1 MIKFLGVVVFVCGAV
16 SSSEP
21 FTAAP
26 RSLTICPRSWFR
38 ASGFNEALPVLAG
51 ESIRVA
57 GFIVKEELRRRVP
70 LPWLRPLSR
79 LRSQQESTIEFV
91 NRSRAC
97 PNRRDPCSNEDR
109 LCIRGCCV
117 RRIRLYNSFG
127 TAIAAVE
134 TNRETGARLDA
145 IPISIY
151 ENRLYLSRCTG
162 SH

>member
-1 MIKFLGVVVFVCGAV
+1 V
-16 SSSEP
+16 SSLELIGSSGTHLFELS
-21 FTAAP
+21 
-26 RSLTICPRSWFR
+26 RLTIMVRWARYSRSQR
-38 ASGFNEALPVLAG
+38 MLVLAG

-79 LRSQQESTIEFV
+79 LRSQQESTMEFV

-97 PNRRDPCSNEDR
+97 PNRRDPCSNKDR

-134 TNRETGARLDA
+134 TNRATGARLDA

-162 SH
+162 PH

>member
-1 MIKFLGVVVFVCGAV
+1 M

-21 FTAAP
+21 IGSSGTHLFELS
-26 RSLTICPRSWFR
+26 RLTIMVRWARYSRSQR
-38 ASGFNEALPVLAG
+38 MPVLAG

-79 LRSQQESTIEFV
+79 LRSQQESTMEFV

-134 TNRETGARLDA
+134 TNRATGARLDA
-145 IPISIY
+145 IPIIIY
-151 ENRLYLSRCTG
+151 EYRLYLSRCTG